1 MSISGPNAEQAD
13 YWSTAGL
20 SWIDNEAAQDAILAP
35 VSGFLVENSGFEP
48 GMRVLDIGCG
58 TGGHALAVAGKVGQG
73 GKVLA
78 VDVSQP
84 SLERVAERAAA
95 AGAPVGTFYG
105 DAQIA
110 GLPGGFDVATSRFG
124 VMFFADPG
132 AALANIARALRPG
145 GRMVFAAWA
154 PVAVNPF
161 WRVPAAVAAARLGR
175 PEASAPNAPGPMG
188 LSDVAFVEAQLA
200 RSGLAETSVR
210 TETVVLG
217 HVGGA
222 AEMAAQCLRTGPAAH
237 IARVF
242 DATEADRAAIIADLT
257 EALSDYE
264 DSEGFRMPATLNII
278 EARAG

>member
-1 MSISGPNAEQAD
+1 MSITGPNAEQAD
-13 YWSTAGL
+13 YWSTTGL

-58 TGGHALAVAGKVGQG
+58 TGGHALAVAETVGPG
-73 GKVLA
+73 GEVLA
-78 VDVSQP
+78 VDVSRP
-84 SLERVAERAAA
+84 FLDRVEARAAA
-95 AGAPVGTFYG
+95 VDAPVRTLHG
-105 DAQIA
+105 DAQTA
-110 GLPGGFDVATSRFG
+110 ELPGGLDMATSRFG

-132 AALANIARALRPG
+132 AAFANIARALRPG

-154 PVAVNPF
+154 PAAVNPF

-175 PEASAPNAPGPMG
+175 PEPAPPNSPGPMG
-188 LSDVAFVEAQLA
+188 LSEVAYVEEQLA
-200 RSGLAETSVR
+200 RSGLAETAVR

-222 AEMAAQCLRTGPAAH
+222 AAMAAQCLRTGPAAH
-237 IARVF
+237 ITRVF
-242 DATEADRAAIIADLT
+242 NATEADRAAIIADLT
-257 EALSDYE
+257 QALSDYE